1 MTATMFH
8 LVDRF
13 ASFLSFI
20 GFFLILAVSAGAM
33 FSLLCHLFFPE
44 RFDDEYY

>member
-1 MTATMFH
+1 MIAATIH
-8 LVDRF
+8 LADRF
-13 ASFLSFI
+13 AGFLSFV